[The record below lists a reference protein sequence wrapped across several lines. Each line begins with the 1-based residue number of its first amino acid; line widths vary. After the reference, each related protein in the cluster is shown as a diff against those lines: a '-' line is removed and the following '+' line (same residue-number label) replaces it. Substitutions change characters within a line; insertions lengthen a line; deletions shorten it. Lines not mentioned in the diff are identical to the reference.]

1 MSTNWKKEQHFP
13 DNSFVRELLSG
24 NIFKIRSTFPKTII
38 CSDTDG
44 RLYKLLYKQIER
56 CKTSIVTNNSQ
67 YDNAIEQLLNQNGGL
82 RGVSPTSTTTNST
95 LSYPPDR

>member
-1 MSTNWKKEQHFP
+1 MSTNWKKQQHFP
-13 DNSFVRELLSG
+13 YNSFVRHILG
-24 NIFKIRSTFPKTII
+24 GDIFKVRTTFPETII
-38 CSDTDG
+38 CRHANGKS
-44 RLYKLLYKQIER
+44 YKLLYKHIER
-56 CKTSIVTNNSQ
+56 CKTSIVTNDSP

>member
-1 MSTNWKKEQHFP
+1 MSTNWKKQQHFP
-13 DNSFVRELLSG
+13 YNSFVRDILG
-24 NIFKIRSTFPKTII
+24 GDIFKVRTTFPETII
-38 CSDTDG
+38 CRHANG
-44 RLYKLLYKQIER
+44 KLYKLLYKHIER
-56 CKTSIVTNNSQ
+56 CKTSIVTNDSQ